1 MKVKLSIFWFV
12 LSLYLSTAT
21 CFAAEFVRLPTRP
34 NITVA
39 LAISKADEALATL
52 VILPGG
58 AGGFGKIVNG
68 EADGRN
74 FLVRSALYFRA
85 AKFNLVIMGKPSDIE
100 DLDYKERVSE
110 AHLTDI
116 ETVVD
121 YAQKELKQPVWLIG
135 TSRGTVSA
143 TAAAIAFGNQK
154 LAGIVL
160 TSSIVASKKIGAV
173 PFQALDQIR
182 IPVLVVHHE
191 NDACQFCAPSLV
203 PSIVERL
210 KSSPRKHLIWM
221 RGGSEPNG
229 DACEA
234 YHYHGFVGIEAQ
246 TVEHINNWIR
256 ETHSLPHH

>member
-21 CFAAEFVRLPTRP
+21 CFAAEFVRIPTRP

-39 LAISKADEALATL
+39 LVTSKAEEAVATL
-52 VILPGG
+52 IILPGG
-58 AGGFGKIVNG
+58 AGGFGKMVNG

-74 FLVRSALYFRA
+74 FLVRSAPYFRA
-85 AKFNLVIMGKPSDIE
+85 AKFNLIIMGKPSDIE

-116 ETVVD
+116 EAVVD
-121 YAQKELKQPVWLIG
+121 YAKKELKQPIWLIG

-160 TSSIVASKKIGAV
+160 SSSIVSSKKVGAI

-191 NDACQFCAPSLV
+191 NDACHVCFPSFV
-203 PSIVERL
+203 PEILERL
-210 KSSPRKHLIWM
+210 KNSPRKQLLWM
-221 RGGSEPNG
+221 RGGSEPSG

-234 YHYHGFVGIEAQ
+234 YHFHGYVGIEAQ

-256 ETHSLPHH
+256 ETHAPPQN